1 MDTWLWPGGAP
12 SWPLTPCAWGLQDMP
27 QRPRTPPMGT
37 GLRQRYQ
44 GRRAEP
50 PGALGGHALPLPLR
64 CWPWGRAAGP
74 QRVGPLAGWEVC
86 PAALAATAWGLTG
99 NQPRA
104 PPGPWCAVCR
114 GASTITPSAHRDP
127 GVGAH
132 PTQHRPL
139 ARGPAPACHALCT
152 GGRGPKHPSGGLLP
166 GGTSL
171 IGVSM
176 RPSSLHAR
184 PQHPPPRCPPCPGW
198 PAPPGT
204 HGCLDCDEPSVP
216 FVPLSP

>member
-1 MDTWLWPGGAP
+1 
-12 SWPLTPCAWGLQDMP
+12 
-27 QRPRTPPMGT
+27 MGT

-114 GASTITPSAHRDP
+114 ARPLSRHQHTETRAWARILRSTGRWPGARLRLATPSAQGAEVQSTP
-127 GVGAH
+127 QVASCQVGRLCWRLHETESSA
-132 PTQHRPL
+132 RPP
-139 ARGPAPACHALCT
+139 PAPSAPTLPA
-152 GGRGPKHPSGGLLP
+152 LP
-166 GGTSL
+166 GLAGTAGHTRL
-171 IGVSM
+171 
-176 RPSSLHAR
+176 P
-184 PQHPPPRCPPCPGW
+184 
-198 PAPPGT
+198 
-204 HGCLDCDEPSVP
+204 
-216 FVPLSP
+216 